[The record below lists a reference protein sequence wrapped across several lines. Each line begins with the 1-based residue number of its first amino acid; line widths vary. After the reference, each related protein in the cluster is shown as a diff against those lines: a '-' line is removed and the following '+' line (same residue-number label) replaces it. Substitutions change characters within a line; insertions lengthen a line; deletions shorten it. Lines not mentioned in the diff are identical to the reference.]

1 MNKNKKPVRSWF
13 TIIAAAII
21 GVGILGVS
29 LFLLPISNISEGF
42 TFGMGILLVIFC
54 ALVTFEGRK
63 GTITEL
69 IYSLTFWR

>member
-1 MNKNKKPVRSWF
+1 MNKSEKPVRSWF
-13 TIIAAAII
+13 TTITAAII
-21 GVGILGVS
+21 GVGTLGVS

-42 TFGMGILLVIFC
+42 TFGVGILLVIFC
-54 ALVTFEGRK
+54 ALVTFEVKK